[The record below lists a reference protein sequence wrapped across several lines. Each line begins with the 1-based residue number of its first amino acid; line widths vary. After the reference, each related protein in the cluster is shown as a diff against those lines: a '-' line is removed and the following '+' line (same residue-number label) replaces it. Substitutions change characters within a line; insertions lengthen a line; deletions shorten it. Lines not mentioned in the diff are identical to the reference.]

1 MDTAEAAEASQRVTK
16 WIEETR
22 QLFTLLPGLVVT
34 DTQVNERVG
43 VIEKEVERLRKEVDD
58 LKKENHHLRGERDE
72 IAQAMSQIAHRLGW
86 GPRKSPFERTL
97 AGDQPKPVEHPKTVE
112 HPKGGGHPK
121 AGEAAKTHQP
131 QDRARRSPRPVGRAR
146 AGR

>member
-1 MDTAEAAEASQRVTK
+1 MDAAEAAEASQRVTK

-22 QLFTLLPGLVVT
+22 QLFALLPGLVVT

-86 GPRKSPFERTL
+86 LPRKSPFERTL
-97 AGDQPKPVEHPKTVE
+97 AGDHPKPVEHPKVAE
-112 HPKGGGHPK
+112 HPK
-121 AGEAAKTHQP
+121 AGEAPKTDQP
-131 QDRARRSPRPVGRAR
+131 KA
-146 AGR
+146 

>member
-43 VIEKEVERLRKEVDD
+43 AIEKEVERLRKEVDD
-58 LKKENHHLRGERDE
+58 LKKENHHLRAERDE
-72 IAQAMSQIAHRLGW
+72 IAQAMSQIAHRLDQL
-86 GPRKSPFERTL
+86 PPQRPFQTTL
-97 AGDQPKPVEHPKTVE
+97 ARDPP
-112 HPKGGGHPK
+112 
-121 AGEAAKTHQP
+121 
-131 QDRARRSPRPVGRAR
+131 
-146 AGR
+146 

>member
-72 IAQAMSQIAHRLGW
+72 IAQAMSQIAHRLRW
-86 GPRKSPFERTL
+86 SLRNSPFCRSHARDL
-97 AGDQPKPVEHPKTVE
+97 ATPVLWPH
-112 HPKGGGHPK
+112 
-121 AGEAAKTHQP
+121 AAEQSKCCAALH
-131 QDRARRSPRPVGRAR
+131 SPRP
-146 AGR
+146 